1 MSGEWK
7 PGDVAIT
14 QFGRSVVD
22 SGRRCDNHGSKPHWH
37 HVTNGGWDPLDAHP
51 GASPLIVIDP
61 EDREQGDELRDLI
74 HKHGGV
80 MLLGS
85 VLQAALRE
93 FANPT
98 PPKPDEPQGLGAV
111 VEDED
116 KKWVRLDT
124 DEAGWYPS
132 DRAGSARC
140 WAEFSAAVR
149 VLSEG
154 VVQP

>member
-98 PPKPDEPQGLGAV
+98 EPRCPAALIVKG
-111 VEDED
+111 EHFPCDS
-116 KKWVRLDT
+116 
-124 DEAGWYPS
+124 AGGHGMPH
-132 DRAGSARC
+132 GN
-140 WAEFSAAVR
+140 SAAEAIWGAE
-149 VLSEG
+149 S
-154 VVQP
+154 